1 MEYKK
6 SLVSKNIGT
15 MRYEHKDGVWNR
27 FIGEMCYLYRNTS
40 SVLEILAQAQ
50 MLPHPPQKKRKGKEK
65 SIIGKKGRK
74 VGIAQFGPKVIIK
87 T

>member
-50 MLPHPPQKKRKGKEK
+50 MLPHPPPQKKKERKGKK
-65 SIIGKKGRK
+65 HNRK
-74 VGIAQFGPKVIIK
+74 EGQESWNCSVWPQSHY
-87 T
+87 

>member
-27 FIGEMCYLYRNTS
+27 FIGEMCYLCRNTS

-50 MLPHPPQKKRKGKEK
+50 VLLLPSPQKKGKER
-65 SIIGKKGRK
+65 KK
-74 VGIAQFGPKVIIK
+74 A
-87 T
+87 